1 MRACFSLGRGN
12 ATINFAFTLIAHHM
26 SNIIVLSGTQSHV
39 VEVMPASANYFCQR
53 TSMLE
58 QGTTQSL
65 DLTLYMLLALGK
77 NQ

>member
-1 MRACFSLGRGN
+1 
-12 ATINFAFTLIAHHM
+12 M
-26 SNIIVLSGTQSHV
+26 SNIIVLCGTQSHV